1 MKKVNAEGPLPI
13 AAIFLC
19 CVMPFVVSVFK
30 FSALA
35 PVNIP
40 DVSHHSARCIRDEE
54 NNGSV
59 SSESPNSVSSETSQV
74 TAVLM
79 LVWILI
85 IPMFKPLIWGN

>member
-1 MKKVNAEGPLPI
+1 MQGGPLPI

-19 CVMPFVVSVFK
+19 RVMPFVVSVFK

-40 DVSHHSARCIRDEE
+40 DVSHNSAQWRDEE

-59 SSESPNSVSSETSQV
+59 SSESPNSIYRETRQV

-79 LVWILI
+79 VVWKLI
-85 IPMFKPLIWGN
+85 IPMFKPLICGN

>member
-1 MKKVNAEGPLPI
+1 MPI

-19 CVMPFVVSVFK
+19 RVMPFVVSVFK

-40 DVSHHSARCIRDEE
+40 DVSHNSAQLRDEE

-59 SSESPNSVSSETSQV
+59 SSESPNSIFRETRQV

-79 LVWILI
+79 VVWKLI
-85 IPMFKPLIWGN
+85 IPMFKPLICGN